1 MPACSGNRAISIIQ
15 SLELE
20 QKVTAYSTS
29 NTLGLA
35 HSQMAVPLDSSN
47 AYTKAL
53 GQLDSERKQII
64 QDISIKS
71 GGASSAD

>member
-1 MPACSGNRAISIIQ
+1 MIQ
-15 SLELE
+15 SLELG

-29 NTLGLA
+29 NILGLA
-35 HSQMAVPLDSSN
+35 HSQMAVPLDLSN

-64 QDISIKS
+64 QDIRIES
-71 GGASSAD
+71 GGASAAD